1 MFICGV
7 KAMETIP
14 YRNSKLHIKTLPKG
28 TLMFRLVKKPEDDLR
43 GPALPDGTRCIVPNW
58 HVFFYP
64 NPFIGKISLGIWTA
78 KLKKISVYVLTRDVK
93 VVWLLNP
100 SKFTRNTK
108 NTRRTFLKRCNKVP
122 RGCLPRDMDWY
133 NPCFSDTIIK
143 KYPDVVGMMAIAP
156 PDAERAREGINRL
169 TRKAR
174 KYFHEA
180 KDAAGSSSPPE
191 LILHP
196 LSTVSSKDVI
206 VKPDDKLENN
216 FEMIKQFK
224 CNDTD
229 VLIKFMEKHA
239 VFNPE
244 TFFYTYKE

>member
-1 MFICGV
+1 MKV
-7 KAMETIP
+7 METIP
-14 YRNSKLHIKTLPKG
+14 YRNTKLHVRTLPKG
-28 TLMFRLVKKPEDDLR
+28 TLMFRLVKKHEDDLR
-43 GPALPDGTRCIVPNW
+43 GPLLPDGTRCIVSNW

-78 KLKKISVYVLTRDVK
+78 YLKKVSVYILTRDVK

-122 RGCLPRDMDWY
+122 KGCLPKDMEWY

-143 KYPDVVGMMAIAP
+143 KYPDVVGMMAISP
-156 PDAERAREGINRL
+156 PDAERAREGMKKL

-174 KYFHEA
+174 RYFYNA
-180 KDAAGSSSPPE
+180 TDAAGTSSPPE

-196 LSTVSSKDVI
+196 LASVSPKDVI
-206 VKPDDKLENN
+206 VKPNDKLENN
-216 FEMIKQFK
+216 FKLIKQFK
-224 CNDTD
+224 CNDDNT
-229 VLIKFMEKHA
+229 LTNFMERHA
-239 VFNPE
+239 VFNPD
-244 TFFYTYKE
+244 TFFYNYKE